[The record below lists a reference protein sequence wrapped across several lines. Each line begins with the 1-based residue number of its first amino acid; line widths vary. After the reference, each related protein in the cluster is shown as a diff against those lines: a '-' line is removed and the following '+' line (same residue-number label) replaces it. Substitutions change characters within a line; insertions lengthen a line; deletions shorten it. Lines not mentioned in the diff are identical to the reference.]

1 MVFGE
6 RGYSAATLKMIA
18 EQAGLSVTAIYYYFR
33 SIEDLH
39 HAVVAETVRALESC
53 KREVFAQPTLRSQ
66 LRAYIFA
73 MHRLDYEDRS
83 VMAFVIR
90 AQLDAVRSPGLF
102 GERGS
107 MMKCSEQLF
116 FAVVRSAVERG
127 ELPRNTD
134 VRMTVGLLSSI
145 MWGVG
150 MYSGFVEDA
159 DTMAAISHRVDDV
172 IVNGLLK
179 DELPERTN
187 AATCLAG

>member
-33 SIEDLH
+33 SIEELH
-39 HAVVAETVRALESC
+39 DAVVAETAQTFEGCR
-53 KREVFAQPTLRSQ
+53 REVFAQPTLRAQ
-66 LRAYIFA
+66 LRCYIFA

-83 VMAFVIR
+83 MMAFAIR
-90 AQLDAVRSPGLF
+90 AQLDAVRSPRLF
-102 GERGS
+102 GERGPV
-107 MMKCSEQLF
+107 MRDSEQLF
-116 FAVVRSAVERG
+116 FALVRSAVDRG
-127 ELPRNTD
+127 ELPRDTD
-134 VRMTVGLLSSI
+134 VRTTVGLLSSI

-150 MYSGFVEDA
+150 MYSGFVDDA

-179 DELPERTN
+179 DEPPRRTN
-187 AATCLAG
+187 AATSLAG